1 MKSVFE
7 LPGVTKAA
15 CSGGNSTGDSGEGN
29 SGASGFE
36 SSTLEGAKDIL
47 KEKNVKMD
55 NIDEDGFAAFHTI
68 NKNNFKSNPMTTDD
82 LVNSLSDEDK
92 NKLQDTIKSGNPADI
107 AKTITELTNNNLDKI
122 PDEEQKQLAIKAR
135 NFIEKHPKIVKTL
148 AKTGLAV
155 GNIASKVYGQ
165 DAGTLAKTFCEANG
179 IKTNFDFE
187 QLNNK
192 KVQNDIVNS
201 VIDTISKKE
210 GEEEQKPEEEGEGEN
225 EAEVGKRKV
234 GA

>member
-1 MKSVFE
+1 MEGGLNNIQCNRSAGDTVVGAVVNGNAVKSVFE
-7 LPGVTKAA
+7 LPGVTKAM
-15 CSGGNSTGDSGEGN
+15 CSSGDSTGDSGT
-29 SGASGFE
+29 SGFE

-68 NKNNFKSNPMTTDD
+68 NQNNFKSNPMTTDD

-155 GNIASKVYGQ
+155 GNIASK
-165 DAGTLAKTFCEANG
+165 K
-179 IKTNFDFE
+179 
-187 QLNNK
+187 
-192 KVQNDIVNS
+192 
-201 VIDTISKKE
+201 
-210 GEEEQKPEEEGEGEN
+210 
-225 EAEVGKRKV
+225 
-234 GA
+234 